1 MSDDNL
7 NLVDGKFY
15 SFSFGG
21 NTCSGVFV
29 AALIEDTDEVSG
41 FYCNGKAVCSLAD
54 AEQIKPLYSEGDL
67 LSEHQKGLTAEEFR
81 EKSIVSWNRYGGKVD
96 ESASLIEKEATLYG
110 LHSRSYVGFVSDVV
124 AYALDKQG
132 IRVSSLVIS
141 NK

>member
-1 MSDDNL
+1 MSDNNL

-15 SFSFGG
+15 SFSFNG
-21 NTCSGVFV
+21 CACAGVFIK
-29 AALIEDTDEVSG
+29 ALKGDDEEDG

-81 EKSIVSWNRYGGKVD
+81 EKSIVSWNRYDGKVD
-96 ESASLIEKEATLYG
+96 EIASLIEKEATLYG
-110 LHSRSYVGFVSDVV
+110 LHSRSYVGFVSDVA
-124 AYALDKQG
+124 AYALEKQG
-132 IRVSSLVIS
+132 IGVSSLVIS

>member
-1 MSDDNL
+1 MSDGNL

-15 SFSFGG
+15 SFSFRG

-67 LSEHQKGLTAEEFR
+67 PSEHQKELTAEEFR
-81 EKSIVSWNRYGGKVD
+81 EKDIVGWKRYDSKVD
-96 ESASLIEKEATLYG
+96 EIASLIVKEATLYG
-110 LHSRSYVGFVSDVV
+110 LHSRSYIGFVSDVA
-124 AYALDKQG
+124 AYALEKQG
-132 IRVSSLVIS
+132 IGVSTLVIS